1 MKIAIDISRLATAQR
16 TGTERYTW
24 EVLAGI
30 VANPGAHTYMLYC
43 AQLPVGLPP
52 LPANVHVRVMPFPRL
67 WTHLRLAWQLWCDR
81 PDVLFVPSHV
91 LPWNVRLVPGMRV
104 VTTVHDLGFLHFPQ
118 AHTIFQN
125 SYLRLSTW
133 WAATAADAV
142 IAISA
147 ATANDLQQFT
157 QIAPQRVHIIAHGV
171 SPRFAP
177 GAAQPQPWSRY
188 MLYVGTL
195 QPRKNLI
202 RLIEAFA
209 RGVRHP
215 DTQLV
220 IAGRAGW
227 LSEPLVAT
235 AQRCGVAD
243 RVHLIGFVP
252 DDDLPALLAS
262 ARAFLFPSLYEGF
275 GMPVLE
281 AMASGVPVIT
291 SNTSALPE
299 VAGDAALLVDPTDV
313 NAIAAA
319 ISRFDGDDVLHAEF
333 VARGL
338 VHATHFSWQ
347 RCAQA
352 TYALLTNR
360 TS

>member
-1 MKIAIDISRLATAQR
+1 MKIAIDISRLATSQR

-30 VANPGAHTYMLYC
+30 AARPGAHEYILYC
-43 AQLPVGLPP
+43 AQLPAAMPSLPT
-52 LPANVHVRVMPFPRL
+52 NMRVQVMPFPRL
-67 WTHLRLAWQLWCDR
+67 WTHLRLAWQLWRDR

-118 AHTIFQN
+118 AHTTFQN
-125 SYLRLSTW
+125 VYLRLSTW
-133 WAATAADAV
+133 WAARAADAV

-147 ATANDLQQFT
+147 ATAHDLQQFT
-157 QIAPQRVHIIAHGV
+157 GIAPQRVHIIAHGV
-171 SPRFAP
+171 SPRFVP
-177 GAAQPQPWSRY
+177 AAVRPQPWPRY
-188 MLYVGTL
+188 LLYVGTL
-195 QPRKNLI
+195 QPRKNLM

-209 RGVRHP
+209 QGVRHP

-227 LSEPLVAT
+227 LNEPLAAT

-262 ARAFLFPSLYEGF
+262 ARAFVFPSLYEGF

-313 NAIAAA
+313 TDIAAA
-319 ISRFDGDDVLHAEF
+319 ITQLDSDDVLHAEF
-333 VARGL
+333 VSRGL
-338 VHATHFSWQ
+338 THAARFSWQ

-352 TYALLTNR
+352 THAILTNR
-360 TS
+360 TP